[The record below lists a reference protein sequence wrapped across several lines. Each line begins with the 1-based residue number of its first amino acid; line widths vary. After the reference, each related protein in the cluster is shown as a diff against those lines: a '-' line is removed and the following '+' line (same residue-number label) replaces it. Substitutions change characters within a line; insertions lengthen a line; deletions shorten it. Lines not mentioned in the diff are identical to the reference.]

1 MLKKMKAGIELERTI
16 SSSLSGSSELESQ
29 KEETVECPARGEM
42 TLEECLGHQSRP
54 RMSAFSNPLF
64 STMWKACRS
73 GCPNSFIGPDG
84 SPIEVIDTRKTAP
97 DENGFLQRI
106 EHLIATQFKGN
117 RSAFARATGVSP
129 GGLKRYMSGGEPTL
143 NKLISIAKGSK
154 VNLLWLATGEGEKHP
169 RATGVTREDS
179 VDYTATDV
187 DETALKRALET
198 VDEALALANREVGV
212 ERKAGIVA
220 AVYTALARP
229 GSAADHA
236 EVMRLIRSLL

>member
-1 MLKKMKAGIELERTI
+1 MESLGEESARSFALRAGIGHTTLLQH
-16 SSSLSGSSELESQ
+16 LSGKSL
-29 KEETVECPARGEM
+29 P
-42 TLEECLGHQSRP
+42 TL
-54 RMSAFSNPLF
+54 
-64 STMWKACRS
+64 
-73 GCPNSFIGPDG
+73 
-84 SPIEVIDTRKTAP
+84 DT
-97 DENGFLQRI
+97 
-106 EHLIATQFKGN
+106 LIAT
-117 RSAFARATGVSP
+117 ARTANVS
-129 GGLKRYMSGGEPTL
+129 
-143 NKLISIAKGSK
+143 
-154 VNLLWLATGEGEKHP
+154 LLWLATGEGEKHP